1 MGDHTLGF
9 FTGLQI
15 GSLWHHNHGYD
26 LLDKPRRAKFTA
38 GLKSVAAE
46 KHENPRLEVIT
57 SSPVFKKAGLD
68 ADMDQQSWAEWFKC
82 AKLLNRE
89 LGRDATVDRV
99 HKLYLPVFFWL
110 KKQIREAKATRDGT
124 MIVGLS
130 CPQGGG
136 KTTITNFLVKMFAA
150 EGITCAIA
158 STDDFYLTYDKQREL
173 AETYASNP
181 LLEFRGNPGTMDV
194 DLMCNT
200 VSALAHC
207 GPGDEINIPRYNK
220 SAYKGRGDRVPE
232 EDWPTVKGPVDL
244 VILEGWCMGFQPVEN
259 PSTSD
264 IAEVNEFLKDF
275 AKVYDLL
282 DVMLVV
288 EIADPEYVYD
298 WRKQAEDTMKA
309 KGKAGMTS
317 AQLKDFVDRF
327 MPAYKEYLPGLY
339 GNGVSTELPQLNIKI
354 DSNRIPID

>member
-130 CPQGGG
+130 CPQG
-136 KTTITNFLVKMFAA
+136 KDKIT
-150 EGITCAIA
+150 
-158 STDDFYLTYDKQREL
+158 L
-173 AETYASNP
+173 AP
-181 LLEFRGNPGTMDV
+181 L
-194 DLMCNT
+194 
-200 VSALAHC
+200 
-207 GPGDEINIPRYNK
+207 
-220 SAYKGRGDRVPE
+220 
-232 EDWPTVKGPVDL
+232 
-244 VILEGWCMGFQPVEN
+244 
-259 PSTSD
+259 PSTH
-264 IAEVNEFLKDF
+264 
-275 AKVYDLL
+275 
-282 DVMLVV
+282 
-288 EIADPEYVYD
+288 P
-298 WRKQAEDTMKA
+298 
-309 KGKAGMTS
+309 
-317 AQLKDFVDRF
+317 
-327 MPAYKEYLPGLY
+327 
-339 GNGVSTELPQLNIKI
+339 
-354 DSNRIPID
+354 

>member
-9 FTGLQI
+9 FTGLQV
-15 GSLWHHNHGYD
+15 GTLWHHNHTHD
-26 LLDKPRRAKFTA
+26 LLDKPRRARFAA
-38 GLKSVAAE
+38 GLKSISAE
-46 KHENPRLEVIT
+46 KPENPRLDVIT
-57 SSPVFKKAGLD
+57 SSPVFKKAGLESH
-68 ADMDQQSWAEWFKC
+68 MDEESWDDWFKC
-82 AKLLNRE
+82 AKLLNKE

-110 KKQIREAKATRDGT
+110 KKQIREAKANKSGSVV
-124 MIVGLS
+124 VGLS

-158 STDDFYLTYDKQREL
+158 STDDFYHSYEKQREL

-194 DLMCNT
+194 DLMFNT
-200 VSALAHC
+200 VNALASC
-207 GPGDEINIPRYNK
+207 GPGDAVNIPRYNK

-232 EDWPTVKGPVDL
+232 EDWPTVNGPVDL

-264 IAEVNEFLKDF
+264 IAVVNEFLEYF
-275 AKVYDLL
+275 ARVYELL
-282 DVMLVV
+282 DLMLVV

-309 KGKAGMTS
+309 KGKPGMTS

-327 MPAYKEYLPGLY
+327 MPAYREYLPGLY
-339 GNGVSTELPQLNIKI
+339 SDGVSADLPQLNIKI